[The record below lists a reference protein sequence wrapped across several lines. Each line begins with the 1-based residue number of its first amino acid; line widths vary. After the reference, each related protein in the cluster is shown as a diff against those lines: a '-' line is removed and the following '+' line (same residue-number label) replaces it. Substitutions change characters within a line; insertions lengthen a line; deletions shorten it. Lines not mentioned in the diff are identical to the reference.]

1 MDNVSKLIVRKKKDG
16 QRLGTFI
23 YFRRVGVTLFRDAD
37 GLHKPGKNFREL
49 YELYKKSEKYEIE
62 EHFDPVTQLELRGK
76 IVL

>member
-1 MDNVSKLIVRKKKDG
+1 MNNVSNLVVRKKNGEK
-16 QRLGTFI
+16 LGKFI

-37 GLHKPGKNFREL
+37 GNLHKPGKNFREL